1 MHGHTHTHAC
11 MDTHIRVH
19 GHTHS
24 SPYKRPPRH
33 TEAAGDDLQDS
44 DGHLEARPA
53 PLLMYYS

>member
-24 SPYKRPPRH
+24 SPYKRPPP
-33 TEAAGDDLQDS
+33 TLKATGDDLQDS